1 MLLSLNLTPPT
12 APDTSMRKNI
22 ACLVL
27 ASTLPLLSACDML
40 SSLLELPDPAKEA
53 AAAEAE
59 GQAIGSAC
67 RQTGRSLEDCYTL
80 NPEAQKAAI
89 FTGWKAMNDYM
100 MEHNLK
106 EVPSQLPPGI
116 IAKSAPPADSP
127 PATPAR

>member
-1 MLLSLNLTPPT
+1 
-12 APDTSMRKNI
+12 MRKTF
-22 ACLVL
+22 CLVL
-27 ASTLPLLSACDML
+27 AASLPLLSACDRL
-40 SSLLELPDPAKEA
+40 AELLDIPDPARDA
-53 AAAEAE
+53 AEAEAE

-106 EVPSQLPPGI
+106 EVPSQLS
-116 IAKSAPPADSP
+116 SATATTG
-127 PATPAR
+127 PATVKTEGGN

>member
-1 MLLSLNLTPPT
+1 MHKTLCF
-12 APDTSMRKNI
+12 I
-22 ACLVL
+22 L
-27 ASTLPLLSACDML
+27 AALLPLLSACDRL
-40 SSLLELPDPAKEA
+40 AELLDIPDPARDA
-53 AAAEAE
+53 AEAEAE

-106 EVPSQLPPGI
+106 EVPSQLSSTTPI
-116 IAKSAPPADSP
+116 TR
-127 PATPAR
+127 PATVKTEGGN